1 MGALSGIR
9 VVELAGI
16 GPGPFVGMMLADA
29 GAEIIRV
36 DRLGGGGMPHLAVG
50 RGRLGGIEVDLK
62 NPEGTETVLRL
73 IDGAD
78 VLIEGFRPGVTERL
92 GLGPDTCL
100 ARNPKLVY
108 ARMTGWGQ
116 DGPLAPRAGH
126 DINYISISGVL
137 HSFARAGER
146 PVPPLNLVGD
156 YGGGAMFCAFGILAG
171 IVEAQRTGQG
181 QVVDAAMTDGSA
193 ALSAFIHGMRGIGG
207 WNDEVGTNLLDTGAP
222 FYDVYTASDG
232 GHVAVGCIEP
242 QFYAQFLAGLGIAD
256 EGLPGQMD
264 KAGWP
269 VLRARFAEVIAS
281 RPRDEWTAVFQ
292 DTDAC
297 VTPVLDWNEAA
308 AHPHNVA
315 RGTYAT
321 PDGTVQPE
329 AAPRLSRT
337 PSKAAG
343 APGTLTPAVLAGW
356 GLDPAEVAKLAA
368 DGVLGGL
375 ADVG

>member
-1 MGALSGIR
+1 MGALSGIK

-16 GPGPFVGMMLADA
+16 GPGPFAGMMLADA
-29 GAEIIRV
+29 GAEIIRI
-36 DRLGGGGMPHLAVG
+36 DRRGAGGMPHMVVG
-50 RGRLGGIEVDLK
+50 RGRLGGLEVDLK
-62 NPEGTETVLRL
+62 NPAGTETVLRL
-73 IDGAD
+73 IDSAD

-100 ARNPKLVY
+100 ARNPRLVY

-116 DGPLAPRAGH
+116 DGPLAQRAGH

-137 HSFARAGER
+137 HAFARVGER

-156 YGGGAMFCAFGILAG
+156 YGGGAMFCAFGILAALL
-171 IVEAQRTGQG
+171 EARSSGQG

-193 ALSAFIHGMRGIGG
+193 ALSAFIHGMRGLGG
-207 WNDEVGTNLLDTGAP
+207 WSDVPGTNMLDTGAP
-222 FYDVYTASDG
+222 YYDVYETSDG

-242 QFYAQFLAGLGIAD
+242 QFYAQFLAGLGLD
-256 EGLPGQMD
+256 GEDLPGQND
-264 KAGWP
+264 RAGWP
-269 VLRARFAEVIAS
+269 VLRARFTEVLGG
-281 RPRDEWTAVFQ
+281 RTRDAWTAVFQ

-315 RGTYAT
+315 RGTYVT

-329 AAPRLSRT
+329 AAPRLART
-337 PSKAAG
+337 PSRAAG
-343 APGTLTPAVLAGW
+343 APGTLTTDLLAEW
-356 GLDPAEVAKLAA
+356 GLDPAEVGKLR
-368 DGVLGGL
+368 DEGVLGG
-375 ADVG
+375 VVES